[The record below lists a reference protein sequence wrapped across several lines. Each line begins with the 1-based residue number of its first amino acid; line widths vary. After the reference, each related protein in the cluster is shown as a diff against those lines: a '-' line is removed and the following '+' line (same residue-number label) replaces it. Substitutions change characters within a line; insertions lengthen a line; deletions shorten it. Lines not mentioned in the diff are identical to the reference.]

1 MIYDTVVI
9 GAGIAGCSI
18 AYFLKKRDQKVLL
31 IDKIGV
37 ASGGSGAAGAFL
49 SPKIGVS
56 SPLKDLTDDAFNF
69 TIDFYKKNF
78 PQYYHQTGVI
88 RVPKNELDA
97 SKTSKYSKFHN
108 AKYEELTPAQV
119 SSLGF
124 NVKYNSTLFFDG
136 GTCDAREICMEL
148 AKDIDFLCFDV
159 KDITKTDDIW
169 MVGDKKVKN
178 IVLATGFENSLF
190 DMRYMGIKGTWGNRA
205 DFSSQLKL
213 DVSLHESLSI
223 SANMGGVIKLG
234 ATHELEV
241 KEPKPCD
248 DSKSY
253 ELLKNASN
261 MIDISDFKL
270 IKTYCGMRS
279 GSRDF
284 SPVVGKVIDATRMF
298 EYPYIFDGRK
308 YPTIYHDNLYIL
320 NGLGARGFVLAPYL
334 ANELTNLIVEQKPI
348 DKRANADRLFWNW
361 VRKLNR
367 GFL

>member
-1 MIYDTVVI
+1 MLYDTIVV
-9 GAGIAGCSI
+9 GAGIAGCSV
-18 AYFLKKRDQKVLL
+18 AYFLKQKNQKVLL
-31 IDKIGV
+31 VDKNGI

-56 SPLKDLTDDAFNF
+56 SPLKDLTDDAFAF

-78 PQYYHQTGVI
+78 PQHYHQTGVI
-88 RVPKNELDA
+88 RVPKDELDA
-97 SKTSKYSKFHN
+97 SKTIKYSKFHN
-108 AKYEELTPAQV
+108 ARYQELTPSQI
-119 SSLGF
+119 SQYGF
-124 NVKYNSTLFFDG
+124 DVRYNSTLFFDG
-136 GTCDAREICMEL
+136 GACDAKEICLEL
-148 AKDIDFLCFDV
+148 TKDIDLVYFDV
-159 KDITKTDDIW
+159 KDIKKADNVW
-169 MVGDKKVKN
+169 MVGDNRAKN
-178 IVLATGFENSLF
+178 IILSTGFENDLF

-241 KEPKPCD
+241 NDVRPCD

-253 ELLKNASN
+253 ELLEKASN
-261 MIDISDFKL
+261 MIDTSDFKL

-284 SPVVGKVIDATRMF
+284 APVVGKVIDAKRMF
-298 EYPYIFDGRK
+298 EYPYILDGRK
-308 YPTIYHDNLYIL
+308 YPILYHENIFIF

-334 ANELTNLIVEQKPI
+334 GNELAEFIVDEKPI
-348 DKRANADRLFWNW
+348 DSRANPDRLFYNW
-361 VRKLNR
+361 VRKMKVLS
-367 GFL
+367 